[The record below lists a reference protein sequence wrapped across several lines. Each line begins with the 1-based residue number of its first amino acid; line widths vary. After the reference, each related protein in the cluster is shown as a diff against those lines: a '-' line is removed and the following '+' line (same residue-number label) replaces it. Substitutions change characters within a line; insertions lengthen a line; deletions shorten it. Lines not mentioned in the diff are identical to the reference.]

1 MVNIMYDMDYWIN
14 KLKSKNEKQNIIDEV
29 YDEFLIHKDY
39 GKALVHCCALCTN
52 NQQIGDACQELACRV
67 FSWEDVHSDNTFYGD
82 SLVNNQVIEVKSSCP
97 PKSGFRIGQ
106 LQDNPNYWE
115 TPLFCQYYDVNG
127 LYGDSQ
133 TLYFFWFPTIKG
145 FIDEFNPGV
154 DQGRDGSGVRGF
166 RAVPKKLFR
175 GPFQNYR
182 VTFEEILENRL
193 VTAT

>member
-1 MVNIMYDMDYWIN
+1 MYDIHHWVN
-14 KLKSKNEKQNIIDEV
+14 KLKSKSEKQNIIDEV
-29 YDEFLIHKDY
+29 YKEFLIHKDY
-39 GKALVHCCALCTN
+39 GKALVQCCALCTN

-67 FSWEDVHSDNTFYGD
+67 FGWKDVHSDNTFYGD
-82 SLVNNQVIEVKSSCP
+82 CLVYNQVIEVKSSCP
-97 PKSGFRIGQ
+97 PNSGFRIGQ

-115 TPLFCQYYDVNG
+115 TPLFCQYFDVNG
-127 LYGDSQ
+127 FYGDSL

-145 FIDEFNPGV
+145 FIDEFNPGF
-154 DQGRDGSGVRGF
+154 DQGRNGSGVRGF
-166 RAVPKKLFR
+166 RAVPKKLFK